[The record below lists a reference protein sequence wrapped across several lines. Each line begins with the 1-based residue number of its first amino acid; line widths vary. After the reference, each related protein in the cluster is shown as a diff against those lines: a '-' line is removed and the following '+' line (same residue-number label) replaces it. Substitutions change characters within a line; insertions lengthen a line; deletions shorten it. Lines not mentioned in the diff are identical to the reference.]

1 MLKKTDDA
9 DGNYHRTEERLVI
22 ENASGRSADDNQEDN
37 SLVLIVSNGN
47 DLLTA
52 FSGWLAKLKQLVS
65 SANIFDSFCVELE
78 GIKFL
83 LCIR

>member
-37 SLVLIVSNGN
+37 SLVLIQAWKAA
-47 DLLTA
+47 L
-52 FSGWLAKLKQLVS
+52 
-65 SANIFDSFCVELE
+65 
-78 GIKFL
+78 GIL
-83 LCIR
+83 

>member
-65 SANIFDSFCVELE
+65 SANAFHQS
-78 GIKFL
+78 
-83 LCIR
+83 